1 MDPSAYLTA
10 IRRRWPIVVATV
22 GIAVILASLTAS
34 FSVEPQGGEYQAESL
49 LLGTPLGANITRT
62 EHIGTLAVLT
72 TNGPVP
78 ERVADAIGYEGNPR
92 DLTSNVTVTP
102 SANLG
107 FLSIRATSADP
118 DRAELIAHTFADELT
133 AYVSENKV
141 ESSLGAAREVA
152 RQMRKTAR
160 QIDELERRIQTTN
173 DPVLVEE
180 RDARIRAYGS
190 LAEQRSTLST

>member
-1 MDPSAYLTA
+1 MDLSAYLTA
-10 IRRRWPIVVATV
+10 IRQRWPIVVATI

-34 FSVEPQGGEYQAESL
+34 FSTEPQGGEYQAESL
-49 LLGTPLGANITRT
+49 LLGTPLGANITRD

-92 DLTSNVTVTP
+92 DLAANLTVTP

-107 FLSIRATSADP
+107 FLSIRATSTDP

-133 AYVSENKV
+133 GYVNENKV
-141 ESSLGAAREVA
+141 ESALAGARDVA

-160 QIDELERRIQTTN
+160 QIDDLERRLQATN
-173 DPVLVEE
+173 DPLLVAE
-180 RDARIRAYGS
+180 RDARIRTYGS